1 MTDDHWPSSSAQAG
15 AGARPG
21 AARTDT
27 SAGTAQRDR
36 EVYGDV
42 RAIIPGMAQA
52 RKRPKVTLTL
62 DPETRAR
69 AEALLDQLPGKTSF
83 SQLVDGLL
91 EDFVETME
99 PMLAQMKAAA
109 GGDPVA
115 VVRQLVGEQM
125 LKFADAVRDGPRMV
139 EEYMKSDPMYAA
151 MAKTMQ
157 EHGPRMEEA
166 LRKATENIELPEV
179 HDLTE
184 GMPTEESARAIWE
197 GRKRKE

>member
-109 GGDPVA
+109 GGDPTA
-115 VVRQLVGEQM
+115 VVRQLLGEQM
-125 LKFADAVRDGPRMV
+125 LKFADSIKDAPALV
-139 EEYMKSDPMYAA
+139 EEYMKRDPTAA
-151 MAKTMQ
+151 ALAEAMKQ
-157 EHGPRMEEA
+157 YGPALMEASERA
-166 LRKATENIELPEV
+166 VRTA
-179 HDLTE
+179 
-184 GMPTEESARAIWE
+184 EEQL
-197 GRKRKE
+197 KREK

>member
-109 GGDPVA
+109 GSDPTA
-115 VVRQLVGEQM
+115 VVRQLLGEQM
-125 LKFADAVRDGPRMV
+125 LKFADDIRDAPSKV
-139 EEYMKSDPMYAA
+139 EEWMKRDPTYAA
-151 MAKTMQ
+151 MAKAMQ
-157 EHGPRMEEA
+157 EHGPAIAEA
-166 LRKATENIELPEV
+166 GEV
-179 HDLTE
+179 L
-184 GMPTEESARAIWE
+184 ARTVKE
-197 GRKRKE
+197 QRKREQ